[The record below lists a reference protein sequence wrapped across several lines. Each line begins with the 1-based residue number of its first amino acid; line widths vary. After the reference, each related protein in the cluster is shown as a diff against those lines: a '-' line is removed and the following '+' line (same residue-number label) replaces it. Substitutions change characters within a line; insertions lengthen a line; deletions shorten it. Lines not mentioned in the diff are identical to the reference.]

1 MPNLESPVS
10 EFIGDSHPEPV
21 SVTDSVAHA
30 AEVLRRNNAGCVLV
44 VDGGV
49 LRGIFTERD
58 FMRRVV
64 ARGLSYSETKVAE
77 VMTPDPES
85 LLKIDEVAWAINK
98 MAVGGYRNIPVVE
111 AGGEPVGVVGAFEV
125 IDFLDEVLEDT
136 LAARGADTDDGG
148 DDQWHDVGGG

>member
-1 MPNLESPVS
+1 MHNLESPVS
-10 EFIGDSHPEPV
+10 EFISDRYPEPV
-21 SVTDSVAHA
+21 SVTDSVARA
-30 AEVLRRNNAGCVLV
+30 AEVLRQNNAGCVLV

-64 ARGLSYSETKVAE
+64 ARGLSSSETTVTE
-77 VMTPDPES
+77 VMTPNPES

-98 MAVGGYRNIPVVE
+98 MAVGGYRNIPVVDRS
-111 AGGEPVGVVGAFEV
+111 GQPVGVVGAFEV

-136 LAARGADTDDGG
+136 LAERGAEADDGG
-148 DDQWHDVGGG
+148 DDQWRDVGGG

>member
-1 MPNLESPVS
+1 MHNLESPVS
-10 EFIGDSHPEPV
+10 EFIGDCYPEPV

-30 AEVLRRNNAGCVLV
+30 AEVLRQNNAGCVLV
-44 VDGGV
+44 VDGAV

-64 ARGLSYSETKVAE
+64 ARGLSFSETTVAE

-85 LLKIDEVAWAINK
+85 LLTIDEVAWAINK
-98 MAVGGYRNIPVVE
+98 MAVGGYRNIPVVD
-111 AGGEPVGVVGAFEV
+111 ASGQPVGVVGAFEV

-136 LAARGADTDDGG
+136 LAERGVDADDGG
-148 DDQWHDVGGG
+148 EDQWHDVGGG

>member
-1 MPNLESPVS
+1 MHNLESPVS
-10 EFIGDSHPEPV
+10 EFIGDCCPEPV
-21 SVTDSVAHA
+21 SIDDSVAQA
-30 AEVLRRNNAGCVLV
+30 AEVLRQNNAGCVLV
-44 VDGGV
+44 ADGGV

-64 ARGLSYSETKVAE
+64 ARGLPFSETRVAE

-98 MAVGGYRNIPVVE
+98 MSVGGYRNIPVVDSS
-111 AGGEPVGVVGAFEV
+111 GRPVGVVGAFEV

-136 LAARGADTDDGG
+136 LAERRVDADDGG
-148 DDQWHDVGGG
+148 EDQWHDVGGG

>member
-1 MPNLESPVS
+1 MHNLESPVS
-10 EFIGDSHPEPV
+10 EFIGDRHPEPV

-30 AEVLRRNNAGCVLV
+30 AEVLRQNNAGCVLV

-64 ARGLSYSETKVAE
+64 ACGLPYSETQVGD

-98 MAVGGYRNIPVVE
+98 MAVGEYRNIPVVE
-111 AGGEPVGVVGAFEV
+111 ASGKPVGVVGAFEV
-125 IDFLDEVLEDT
+125 IDFLDEILEDT
-136 LAARGADTDDGG
+136 LAARDADPG
-148 DDQWHDVGGG
+148 DNGEDEWHDVGGG